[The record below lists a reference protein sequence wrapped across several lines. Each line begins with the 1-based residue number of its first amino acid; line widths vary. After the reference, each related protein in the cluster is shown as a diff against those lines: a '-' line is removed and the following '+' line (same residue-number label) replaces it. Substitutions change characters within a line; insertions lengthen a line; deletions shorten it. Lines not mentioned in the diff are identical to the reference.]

1 MEREEVYH
9 GNRHQSHRRRN
20 NVHHPQQS
28 QGPSKNKHISML
40 YNIGDDTDPCSTSTS
55 LSPLETDS
63 LNVSSHE
70 CSIETEF
77 ENSVWLHNVT
87 YDRKKKLAKIDKIFE
102 EFVPAMRTTDINK
115 QFTVNLISM
124 HNRKTN
130 EEKYSHDSSRKG
142 YLLRLSMAEEN
153 TLDNAKK
160 LSVNQ
165 LLSHFDSLEESFI
178 KFARANSVFKTL
190 CERDQLE
197 LLSRNSMLF
206 VQVGND

>member
-1 MEREEVYH
+1 MRGQL
-9 GNRHQSHRRRN
+9 GNAL
-20 NVHHPQQS
+20 
-28 QGPSKNKHISML
+28 IIY
-40 YNIGDDTDPCSTSTS
+40 YNICVARVG
-55 LSPLETDS
+55 
-63 LNVSSHE
+63 
-70 CSIETEF
+70 
-77 ENSVWLHNVT
+77 
-87 YDRKKKLAKIDKIFE
+87 RKIPIIL
-102 EFVPAMRTTDINK
+102 
-115 QFTVNLISM
+115 QFIINLISL

-153 TLDNAKK
+153 LNALDNAKK
-160 LSVNQ
+160 LSVDE

-190 CERDQLE
+190 CEQDQLE